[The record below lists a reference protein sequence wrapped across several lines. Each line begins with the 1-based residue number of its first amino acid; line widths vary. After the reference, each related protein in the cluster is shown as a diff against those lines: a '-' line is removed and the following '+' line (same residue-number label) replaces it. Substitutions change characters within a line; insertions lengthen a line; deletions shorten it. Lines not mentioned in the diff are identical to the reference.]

1 MSNQVAAE
9 EVGAAAHL
17 YTEASMGLE
26 NWDFDLA
33 HSGIHFWVR
42 HVMVSKVHG
51 RFLKWSGSLVF
62 DEANPAASHVE
73 VKIDASSIYTEEEKR
88 DAHLRSA
95 DFLEVEKFPQIH
107 FKSTAIERDGENIRL
122 TGDLTIH
129 GMTRPVTLAVEYAG
143 RVKDPWGGERLGF
156 SAKTAISRKDFGLT
170 WNVLLEAGG
179 VTVGDK
185 VEIGIEVEA
194 VKAAA
199 KAA

>member
-1 MSNQVAAE
+1 
-9 EVGAAAHL
+9 
-17 YTEASMGLE
+17 
-26 NWDFDLA
+26 
-33 HSGIHFWVR
+33 
-42 HVMVSKVHG
+42 MVSKVHG
-51 RFLKWSGSLVF
+51 RFLRWSGSFAF
-62 DEANPAASHVE
+62 DEANPAASRVE
-73 VKIDASSIYTEEEKR
+73 VKIDANSIYTEEDKR

-95 DFLEVEKFPQIH
+95 DFLEVEKFPHIE
-107 FKSTAIERDGENIRL
+107 FKSTAIERQGEALRL

-129 GMTRPVTLAVEYAG
+129 GVTHPVTLEVEYAG
-143 RVKDPWGGERLGF
+143 RVKDPWGGERVGF

-170 WNVLLEAGG
+170 WNILLEAGG